1 MKNYIYKVIV
11 LIIAV
16 ILIFEFTIGK
26 YLDNFNEK
34 INYLTTKDGRKKMI
48 SSIKKEMRKA
58 GFEVAV
64 DAVPFSE
71 KSRKNRTLYLARK
84 GRYQTAR

>member
-58 GFEVAV
+58 NSKENYLDEEERILLRNFIIKITKEL
-64 DAVPFSE
+64 DL
-71 KSRKNRTLYLARK
+71 KN
-84 GRYQTAR
+84 

>member
-48 SSIKKEMRKA
+48 SSIKKEMQKA
-58 GFEVAV
+58 NSKE
-64 DAVPFSE
+64 
-71 KSRKNRTLYLARK
+71 NYLDEEERILLRNFIIK
-84 GRYQTAR
+84 ITKELNLEN